1 MKKNYILFLL
11 LLLTGSRL
19 MGQERPSYCLSLD
32 SCRTLAIRNNKEL
45 QMAGIRQRVAYYEHK
60 VSFTKFLLRVSVA
73 GTYMHTDKEISL
85 LSDGQKDQLNN
96 LGTALSTA
104 VPALGPL
111 AGSLNGIGSSLTDAL
126 RTDTRDMGTAA
137 VLLMQPVYMG
147 GKIMA
152 YNRITRYASS
162 DVHVYAHCSDMAEAE
177 ELLKRQE
184 VYGIVHIPS
193 TFCRDL
199 WQGEQTHIGLYC
211 DMCSMLY
218 YKGLMLTATNVSLEM
233 NKDIKVERH
242 IHGTTEREDDIN
254 RMPIEYEQTAL
265 YNPQSG
271 FAAFLIPPVLMLIIQ
286 QTLLLG
292 IGMSAG
298 DSREKHLG
306 SIRPFHKAYKNPV
319 HIVAG
324 KAMLYFL
331 LYMMI
336 GSYMFAF
343 VTPAFRLPQSGD
355 YVTFIAFLVP
365 YLLAFI
371 FLAMVLSAFVYRR
384 EDCIMLFVFLS
395 VPMLFLSGISWPGA
409 SMPPFWKYVSWLF
422 PSTFGMNGYVRIM
435 GSGASLSDIAPEYSG
450 LWIQTTAY
458 FLLACLLYRIEI
470 RWLLNKRK
478 TSGKAPAAAL

>member
-1 MKKNYILFLL
+1 
-11 LLLTGSRL
+11 
-19 MGQERPSYCLSLD
+19 
-32 SCRTLAIRNNKEL
+32 
-45 QMAGIRQRVAYYEHK
+45 
-60 VSFTKFLLRVSVA
+60 
-73 GTYMHTDKEISL
+73 
-85 LSDGQKDQLNN
+85 
-96 LGTALSTA
+96 
-104 VPALGPL
+104 
-111 AGSLNGIGSSLTDAL
+111 
-126 RTDTRDMGTAA
+126 
-137 VLLMQPVYMG
+137 
-147 GKIMA
+147 
-152 YNRITRYASS
+152 
-162 DVHVYAHCSDMAEAE
+162 
-177 ELLKRQE
+177 
-184 VYGIVHIPS
+184 
-193 TFCRDL
+193 
-199 WQGEQTHIGLYC
+199 
-211 DMCSMLY
+211 MCSMLY

-242 IHGTTEREDDIN
+242 IHGMTERKDDIN
-254 RMPIEYEQTAL
+254 RMPVEYEQTAL

-298 DSREKHLG
+298 DSREKYLG
-306 SIRPFHKAYKNPV
+306 SILPFHKAYKNPV
-319 HIVAG
+319 HIIAG

-336 GSYMFAF
+336 GIYMFAF
-343 VTPAFRLPQSGD
+343 VTPAFQLPQSGD

-365 YLLAFI
+365 YLLACI

-435 GSGASLSDIAPEYSG
+435 GSGSSLSDIVPEYSG

-470 RWLLNKRK
+470 
-478 TSGKAPAAAL
+478 

>member
-1 MKKNYILFLL
+1 
-11 LLLTGSRL
+11 
-19 MGQERPSYCLSLD
+19 
-32 SCRTLAIRNNKEL
+32 
-45 QMAGIRQRVAYYEHK
+45 
-60 VSFTKFLLRVSVA
+60 
-73 GTYMHTDKEISL
+73 
-85 LSDGQKDQLNN
+85 
-96 LGTALSTA
+96 
-104 VPALGPL
+104 
-111 AGSLNGIGSSLTDAL
+111 
-126 RTDTRDMGTAA
+126 
-137 VLLMQPVYMG
+137 
-147 GKIMA
+147 
-152 YNRITRYASS
+152 
-162 DVHVYAHCSDMAEAE
+162 
-177 ELLKRQE
+177 
-184 VYGIVHIPS
+184 
-193 TFCRDL
+193 
-199 WQGEQTHIGLYC
+199 
-211 DMCSMLY
+211 MCSMLY

-343 VTPAFRLPQSGD
+343 VTPACRLPQSGD

-371 FLAMVLSAFVYRR
+371 FLAMVLSAFVYRAR
-384 EDCIMLFVFLS
+384 TASCCS
-395 VPMLFLSGISWPGA
+395 SSSPSPCCSSQASRGPVPVCLHSGN
-409 SMPPFWKYVSWLF
+409 
-422 PSTFGMNGYVRIM
+422 T
-435 GSGASLSDIAPEYSG
+435 
-450 LWIQTTAY
+450 
-458 FLLACLLYRIEI
+458 YRGCSPL
-470 RWLLNKRK
+470 R
-478 TSGKAPAAAL
+478 SA

>member
-162 DVHVYAHCSDMAEAE
+162 DVHVYAQCSDMAEAE
-177 ELLKRQE
+177 EL
-184 VYGIVHIPS
+184 
-193 TFCRDL
+193 
-199 WQGEQTHIGLYC
+199 
-211 DMCSMLY
+211 
-218 YKGLMLTATNVSLEM
+218 
-233 NKDIKVERH
+233 
-242 IHGTTEREDDIN
+242 
-254 RMPIEYEQTAL
+254 
-265 YNPQSG
+265 
-271 FAAFLIPPVLMLIIQ
+271 
-286 QTLLLG
+286 
-292 IGMSAG
+292 
-298 DSREKHLG
+298 
-306 SIRPFHKAYKNPV
+306 
-319 HIVAG
+319 
-324 KAMLYFL
+324 
-331 LYMMI
+331 
-336 GSYMFAF
+336 
-343 VTPAFRLPQSGD
+343 
-355 YVTFIAFLVP
+355 
-365 YLLAFI
+365 
-371 FLAMVLSAFVYRR
+371 
-384 EDCIMLFVFLS
+384 
-395 VPMLFLSGISWPGA
+395 
-409 SMPPFWKYVSWLF
+409 
-422 PSTFGMNGYVRIM
+422 
-435 GSGASLSDIAPEYSG
+435 
-450 LWIQTTAY
+450 
-458 FLLACLLYRIEI
+458 
-470 RWLLNKRK
+470 
-478 TSGKAPAAAL
+478 